1 MVSWIP
7 IPQYT
12 TMVSIASCSTRRPPG
27 AYRPRVLGVM
37 TVRVEPQATTKPRVA
52 RQLLLGSTLYE
63 RDQAAVYLVLLREYL
78 GQRPWL
84 PLLGHLGVE
93 GIDAAMSHRI
103 ARRPPAG
110 EHERQVRERF
120 FFPPGDVRDDVPDRP
135 GPGDPW
141 LHQLRIRQAGIGL
154 LKVHPCLL
162 DALHQL
168 LPTHAGSLRPVGL
181 NPLARSRS
189 GLMQRRARVFEQA
202 CGFDGCAVGVRHGVV
217 PRVHPQLGH
226 AGGPRSRPLA
236 CSTCPAYAAAPD
248 SAAALSPAPLG
259 SRPMPRATQA
269 SGACRR
275 IASDVSSRARR
286 SSPGSVYKPLA
297 GSRALCSN
305 ARSISSLRRLIAS
318 IFRVTSSGL
327 SNTLK

>member
-93 GIDAAMSHRI
+93 GIDAAMGHRI

-162 DALHQL
+162 EALHQL

-217 PRVHPQLGH
+217 PRVHPQRGH
-226 AGGPRSRPLA
+226 AGGPRSRRLDHPGQALGHL
-236 CSTCPAYAAAPD
+236 CGSLGGGPGREHGDRKSTRLNSSHVEISYAVFC
-248 SAAALSPAPLG
+248 LKKKKKKKNKKK
-259 SRPMPRATQA
+259 
-269 SGACRR
+269 
-275 IASDVSSRARR
+275 
-286 SSPGSVYKPLA
+286 YKKK
-297 GSRALCSN
+297 N
-305 ARSISSLRRLIAS
+305 KKNIKQ
-318 IFRVTSSGL
+318 
-327 SNTLK
+327 N